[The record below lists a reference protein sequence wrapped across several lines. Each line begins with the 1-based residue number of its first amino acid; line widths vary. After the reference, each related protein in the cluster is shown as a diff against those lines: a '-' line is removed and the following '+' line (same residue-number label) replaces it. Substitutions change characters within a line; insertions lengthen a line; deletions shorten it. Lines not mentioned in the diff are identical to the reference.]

1 MNLLTIL
8 IYLFSSLFV
17 VVSVMML
24 WAYRRLR
31 HFGLFIMALTYG
43 ISAALAFALLEWWPL
58 VAGYG
63 LVWILKFIGLDP
75 DTDILGSTKTDDK
88 GTVNSKQ

>member
-1 MNLLTIL
+1 MNLLNLVIC
-8 IYLFSSLFV
+8 LFASLFV

-43 ISAALAFALLEWWPL
+43 VSAALAFALLHWWPL

-63 LVWILKFIGLDP
+63 IVWMLKFIGLDP
-75 DTDILGSTKTDDK
+75 DRDILGPRKPEAGEK
-88 GTVNSKQ
+88 

>member
-1 MNLLTIL
+1 MTIV
-8 IYLFSSLFV
+8 IYLFASLFV

-63 LVWILKFIGLDP
+63 LVWILKFVGLDP
-75 DTDILGSTKTDDK
+75 DTDILGPRNSGAGDK
-88 GTVNSKQ
+88 PQ

>member
-1 MNLLTIL
+1 MLTIV

-17 VVSVMML
+17 VLSVMML

-31 HFGLFIMALTYG
+31 HFGLFVMALAYG
-43 ISAALAFALLEWWPL
+43 IAAVLAFTMLEWWPL

-63 LVWILKFIGLDP
+63 LVWLLKFIGLDP
-75 DTDILGSTKTDDK
+75 DTDILGPSKKEAGDK
-88 GTVNSKQ
+88 ISDR